1 MYENM
6 YRSFTRRHWAIALTA
21 LFGVTLVHAHGRLT
35 QPASRIVLCVERKNV
50 NCNVDAWQA
59 NAMEN
64 GKFFPATQAGLV
76 DFFAPQDVRNAQ
88 PPKDGEI
95 AGSSVN
101 GRIAVLN
108 EQSADRWTKI
118 PVRAN
123 SIQIFKWEYSAVHAT
138 RRWNYF
144 ITRSGWDPAK
154 PLMRAQFDEKP
165 FCTIQNDGQP
175 YWKFDLKPAQPT
187 IHQCQLPDR
196 TGYQVI
202 LAVWEVADTQMGFY
216 QVVDTHFTD
225 TKGSPVMSPF

>member
-1 MYENM
+1 
-6 YRSFTRRHWAIALTA
+6 
-21 LFGVTLVHAHGRLT
+21 
-35 QPASRIVLCVERKNV
+35 
-50 NCNVDAWQA
+50 
-59 NAMEN
+59 
-64 GKFFPATQAGLV
+64 
-76 DFFAPQDVRNAQ
+76 
-88 PPKDGEI
+88 
-95 AGSSVN
+95 
-101 GRIAVLN
+101 
-108 EQSADRWTKI
+108 KI
-118 PVRAN
+118 PVRAD

-154 PLMRAQFDEKP
+154 PLTRAQFDEKP

-175 YWKFDLKPAQPT
+175 YWKFNLKPAQPT

-216 QVVDTHFTD
+216 QIVDTHFTD